1 MATTPKTKAEAKEA
15 TPEEAKEAAAANLE
29 ALNKKRA
36 EEAPDPNDFSAPRT
50 KQGARDR
57 KLLVSELPTPEGVDF
72 ALFGPT
78 AFAAEVDGLAITGEV
93 DTQEF
98 RLNEEKATVLNFA
111 APDQNLPKKRLYV
124 IKALHRD
131 GRLVQL
137 PAELQ
142 HNNNAGGDP
151 EDFIGLNRY
160 RRKGIILL
168 VEDTITFA
176 PLYCAAWGCFARAQ
190 NDTNHAGFCGLR
202 HAKHTLPNRYKNADV
217 IVQGLMEAGVTT
229 SRTWAM

>member
-1 MATTPKTKAEAKEA
+1 MATTKKETTTEDVVSDEAKEQ
-15 TPEEAKEAAAANLE
+15 AKANLD

-36 EEAPDPNDFSAPRT
+36 EADVDLEDFAAPRT
-50 KQGARDR
+50 KAGSRDR
-57 KLLVSELPTPEGVDF
+57 TIAVSELEVPVGTDF
-72 ALFGPT
+72 KLFGPT
-78 AFAAEVDGLAITGEV
+78 AFAANLDELEITGDT

-98 RLNEEKATVLNFA
+98 RLDGERVRLLHFTP
-111 APDQNLPKKRLYV
+111 PDQNLPKKRLYV
-124 IKALHRD
+124 IKALHQD

-142 HNNNAGGDP
+142 HNNTAGGDP

-168 VEDTITFA
+168 VEDSINFA
-176 PLYCAAWGCFARAQ
+176 PLYCAAWGCFARANNQ
-190 NDTNHAGFCGLR
+190 SNFAGFCGIR
-202 HAKHTLPNRYKNADV
+202 HAKHTLPNRYKNADQ

-229 SRTWAM
+229 SRTWSV

>member
-1 MATTPKTKAEAKEA
+1 MAAPKTKAEAAEA
-15 TPEEAKEAAAANLE
+15 VPEDAKVEAQANLD

-36 EEAPDPNDFSAPRT
+36 EPAPDLNDFNAPRT
-50 KQGARDR
+50 LQGGRDR
-57 KLLVSELPTPEGVDF
+57 TMIVSEIPVPDEADF
-72 ALFGPT
+72 RLFGPT
-78 AFAAEVDGLAITGEV
+78 AFAADLTDLVVTGEV

-98 RLNEEKATVLNFA
+98 RIDKSKATVLQFTQPN
-111 APDQNLPKKRLYV
+111 QNLPKKRLYV

-137 PAELQ
+137 AAELQ

-160 RRKGIILL
+160 RRKGLILL
-168 VEDTITFA
+168 VENTITFA
-176 PLYCAAWGCFARAQ
+176 PLYCAAWGCFAQA
-190 NDTNHAGFCGLR
+190 NNESNHAGFCGIR
-202 HAKHTLPNRYKNADV
+202 HAKHTLPNRYKNADQ

-229 SRTWAM
+229 SRTWSM